1 MAKMSGKMN
10 SAASAFNF
18 AAACSCCAFM
28 SDSRFNNIINLIVG
42 AIIVVSI
49 FAISLI
55 SVLSLISIV
64 LISLVL
70 IPPNR
75 ILPNR

>member
-1 MAKMSGKMN
+1 MN

-18 AAACSCCAFM
+18 AAACSCCASM

-42 AIIVVSI
+42 AIIVVSVFVVSLI
-49 FAISLI
+49 SALSLI

-75 ILPNR
+75 ILLNR

>member
-1 MAKMSGKMN
+1 MTYTGSKMN

-18 AAACSCCAFM
+18 AAACSCCASM

-42 AIIVVSI
+42 AIIVVSV
-49 FAISLI
+49 FVISLI

-75 ILPNR
+75 ILLNR